1 MKPGR
6 PPSRPPPRGCTT
18 PRCATPPIP
27 RAPRAAAATLWPK
40 PPQSYSTT
48 GMRGYPR
55 CMGRSTPT
63 SPPRCAG
70 TATAGSPA
78 TLLPSPRP
86 TCPPDARP
94 GGGPWRRGR
103 VAPAPTGGRSAPP
116 SPSRSPDTTGPGPP
130 SPERGG
136 SRQDRAD
143 LRVLADQRGP
153 HVGEARLV
161 TRGRPPGA
169 VTRVEQHR
177 RAPGQQR
184 LEPGRAGGGGERGD
198 QVGAPVH
205 QVTADAHQGLGRD
218 ARALPGEHPTRD
230 PHLRE
235 QAGAARRQP
244 VRAQHDRHPRLQRAP
259 GVGGLPVQ
267 PQVALRGPHQLRP
280 RGLDLLEVLPA
291 QRRAVDDDRRRG
303 EPTQRDQPVELAHR
317 ARVVAPALRQMH
329 VERGHLPAAI
339 CWITLWNRGR
349 SREPPAGRSIAERAR
364 CAPKTFRST
373 LRTSDSALERT
384 RPLAP
389 WIAVTPPTRARTSA

>member
-55 CMGRSTPT
+55 CTRRSTPT

-103 VAPAPTGGRSAPP
+103 VAPAPTGGQSAPP

-161 TRGRPPGA
+161 TRGGPPGA
-169 VTRVEQHR
+169 VTGVQQHR

-205 QVTADAHQGLGRD
+205 QVTADEHQGDRRRVGLQHALPGVVVAAFQDDDVGGTPGLQRAEPVTETRDRGRVDRHHAHQRLGRD

-230 PHLRE
+230 PHL
-235 QAGAARRQP
+235 
-244 VRAQHDRHPRLQRAP
+244 
-259 GVGGLPVQ
+259 
-267 PQVALRGPHQLRP
+267 
-280 RGLDLLEVLPA
+280 
-291 QRRAVDDDRRRG
+291 
-303 EPTQRDQPVELAHR
+303 
-317 ARVVAPALRQMH
+317 
-329 VERGHLPAAI
+329 
-339 CWITLWNRGR
+339 
-349 SREPPAGRSIAERAR
+349 
-364 CAPKTFRST
+364 
-373 LRTSDSALERT
+373 
-384 RPLAP
+384 
-389 WIAVTPPTRARTSA
+389 

>member
-103 VAPAPTGGRSAPP
+103 VAPAPTGGQSAPP

-153 HVGEARLV
+153 HVGEARVVVPAFQHHDVGGTPGLQRAEPV
-161 TRGRPPGA
+161 TETRDRGR
-169 VTRVEQHR
+169 VDRH
-177 RAPGQQR
+177 
-184 LEPGRAGGGGERGD
+184 
-198 QVGAPVH
+198 H
-205 QVTADAHQGLGRD
+205 AHQRLGRD